1 MNIKPKE
8 TKDIRRKMWKIFG
21 AVCLMLLLY
30 GTNVQM
36 CSAQNARLDM
46 VTGTTF
52 TLNSGAS
59 FDISGSILSTGTIS
73 TAGDILLNGDLNM
86 SGGSFSASGGTVTFR
101 DSTQSSTIYGSN
113 TFNNVTSTTANK
125 TLQFQTTTTQTVN
138 GTLTL
143 TGGGVAS
150 AQTIKLRCSG
160 GAGAGCWNL
169 SVSAAAHSVSY
180 VDVQDSEITGSNDLT
195 ASDSINSGNND
206 DAAATPHWVFS
217 PHASGTIGDTATSIA
232 DSGTDDV
239 VRIRVTNLSNDAS
252 SVIRLDSVNIKFMDS
267 GGTALSTAEAQSLF
281 SALKIYCDDSVDGSY
296 DAGDTTVV
304 SNVPSASISLAS
316 GYQTFTVTDNAC
328 VRTGA
333 TGTYKDVF
341 LVATLN
347 SNATS
352 QAKNAFKVY
361 IKPATPSSDMAL
373 TNTYISSAVTS
384 ISGTATTSK
393 VAKAA
398 YWIFTLPTTPIYAA
412 PVLRNIGGTN
422 KIFVGSGNAVTETD
436 GKLYRLDLT
445 TGVTDWSYP
454 AGNTAGIRVIPS
466 AFKDPVSLITYIY
479 FGTENGK
486 LYSVDETG
494 AQQFA
499 PVTVGGLGNAIR
511 SSPSLRGYITAWC
524 ATCIGVFVADGSAN
538 ASIWA
543 YRADTGAFQWQS
555 AATGTTILG
564 HPFVNNN
571 EIYIGAENG
580 TIYEFATADGSTLSS
595 NGTSCSGNQVRGMG
609 FSTSSKLWTGCTN
622 GSLYEFGTA
631 DLTTPNWSFASGS
644 AIESGVSWRLNKL
657 YFGNNA
663 GTLFSRNDNNT
674 PNWSYTSAAG
684 GAIKSIPLAT
694 SAAVY
699 YTADDG
705 YLYKLTSSG
714 ALSSNFP
721 ASLGTGTVTV
731 NPVAAIGG
739 SRIVV
744 SVTEGSTGKVF
755 CFPDN

>member
-1 MNIKPKE
+1 M
-8 TKDIRRKMWKIFG
+8 KDRKQKKAARVFYATMALFVFLTIDAEMGF
-21 AVCLMLLLY
+21 AV
-30 GTNVQM
+30 
-36 CSAQNARLDM
+36 NAELNLAAS
-46 VTGTTF
+46 TTL
-52 TLNSGAS
+52 TLEGGAS
-59 FDISGSILSTGTIS
+59 VDISGDVVNAGTMTLTNGSLTLTGS
-73 TAGDILLNGDLNM
+73 LN
-86 SGGSFSASGGTVTFR
+86 SSVGSFTQSAGTVTFN
-101 DSTQSSTIYGSN
+101 DNTQTSVISGSH
-113 TFNNVTSTTANK
+113 TFYNLTSATSNK
-125 TLQFQTTTTQTVN
+125 TLQFQTGTTQTVN
-138 GTLTL
+138 NVLTL
-143 TGGGVAS
+143 TGGGVLS
-150 AQTIKLRCSG
+150 TQTIKLQCNG

-180 VDVQDSEITGSNDLT
+180 VAVQDSEVLGNDLT
-195 ASDSINSGNND
+195 ADSSTNSGNND
-206 DAAATPHWVFS
+206 DAAASPHWVFS
-217 PHASGTIGDTATSIA
+217 PHATGTVTDTATSIA
-232 DSGTDDV
+232 DSGSDDALKITV
-239 VRIRVTNLSNDAS
+239 QNKLNDAS
-252 SVIRLDSVNIKFMDS
+252 AEIRVDEIKVKFMDAA
-267 GGTALSTAEAQSLF
+267 GTALTTTEAQNLF
-281 SALKIYCDDSVDGSY
+281 SAVRVYHDDNASGTY
-296 DAGDTTVV
+296 EPATDTTLVAEDL
-304 SNVPSASISLAS
+304 SAALSLTA
-316 GYQTFTVTDNAC
+316 GYQTIVRDIAATDASVLMMGFN
-328 VRTGA
+328 TSD
-333 TGTYKDVF
+333 TYFVVPV
-341 LVATLN
+341 LSA
-347 SNATS
+347 SATS

-361 IKPATPSSDMAL
+361 HKPAATSDL
-373 TNTYISSAVTS
+373 TLYNTYTAAAVTN
-384 ISGTATTSK
+384 ISGTAVTSK
-393 VAKAA
+393 TAKAA
-398 YWIFTLPTTPIYAA
+398 YWIFTLSATPIYAA

-422 KIFVGSGNAVTETD
+422 KIFVGSGDDVTETD

-445 TGVTDWSYP
+445 TGATDWSYP
-454 AGNTAGIRVIPS
+454 AAGNTAGIRVIPS

-494 AQQFA
+494 AQRFA
-499 PVTVGGLGNAIR
+499 PVTVGGIGSALR
-511 SSPSLRGYITAWC
+511 SSPSLRGYISAWC
-524 ATCIGVFVADGSAN
+524 ATCIGVFAADGSAN

-595 NGTSCSGNQVRGMG
+595 NGTSCSGNQARGVG
-609 FSTSSKLWTGCTN
+609 FSASSKLWTGCTN

-644 AIESGVSWRLNKL
+644 AIESGVSWRFNKL

-694 SAAVY
+694 STAVY

-705 YLYKLTSSG
+705 YLYKLTSAG

-731 NPVAAIGG
+731 SPVAAIGG

-744 SVTEGSTGKVF
+744 SVTEGTTGKVF